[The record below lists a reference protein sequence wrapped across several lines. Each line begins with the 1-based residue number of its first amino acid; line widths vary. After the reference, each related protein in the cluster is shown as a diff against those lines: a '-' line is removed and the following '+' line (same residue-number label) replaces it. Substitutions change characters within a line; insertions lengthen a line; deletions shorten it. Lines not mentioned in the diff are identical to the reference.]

1 MNWKSENLTYVM
13 LLKMNKMS
21 NVDDFV
27 AYIKKNLELDKRS
40 KVLVLDELSS
50 NLLLFIEDKGEK
62 YIVKRYN
69 SEYHFRI
76 ETFVLQRIL
85 GLEVLTPR
93 VIYYESQKSSG
104 WNWIIYD
111 YIEGQSLYSFKNELD
126 IDSLSNVFYEVGRFL
141 GLYHQLSIIDG
152 KYMYDD
158 CKQKL
163 INRIELDYFLTTQN
177 IKNDSFEWVIIFLR
191 NTYVLL
197 ENETDYTLVIKDF
210 TDKHLLIGVFE
221 KGYHLS
227 GVIDFENV
235 QFSHKFSDFVFLY
248 VDYFFRNR
256 ILEKAFLDGYGL
268 VLKKDIQNLIAFFIL
283 QYALELC
290 GSLKNVHE
298 DHEKQGEKLIK
309 DVKCWLCN
317 SSNFYY

>member
-1 MNWKSENLTYVM
+1 MNR
-13 LLKMNKMS
+13 MS
-21 NVDDFV
+21 NIDDFV
-27 AYIKKNLELDKRS
+27 AYIKEYLELDKS
-40 KVLVLDELSS
+40 SEILVLDELSS
-50 NLLLFIEDKGEK
+50 NLLLFIEEKGEK

-69 SEYHFRI
+69 SECHFRV

-93 VIYYESQKSSG
+93 VMYYESQKSLG

-111 YIEGQSLYSFKNELD
+111 YIEGQSLYSLKNELD

-141 GLYHQLSIIDG
+141 RLFHQLSIIDG

-163 INRIELDYFLTTQN
+163 INRIELDYFLATQN
-177 IKNDSFEWVIIFLR
+177 RKSDSFEWVIIFLR

-210 TDKHLLIGVFE
+210 TDKHLLIGVFG

-248 VDYFFRNR
+248 VNYFFRNR

-268 VLKKDIQNLIAFFIL
+268 ELEKDSQNLIAFFIL

-290 GSLKNVHE
+290 GSLKNVQE
-298 DHEKQGEKLIK
+298 DHEKQGEELIK

-317 SSNFYY
+317 SSNSYY